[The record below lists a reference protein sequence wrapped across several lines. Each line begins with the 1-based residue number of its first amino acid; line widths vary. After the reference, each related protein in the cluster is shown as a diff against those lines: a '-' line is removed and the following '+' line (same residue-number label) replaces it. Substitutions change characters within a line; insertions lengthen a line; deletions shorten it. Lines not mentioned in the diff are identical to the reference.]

1 MSNHQTQ
8 IIMKRIEFIAP
19 VSALRGNLSGAQTLT
34 YPTKNNS
41 AWDAPSDK
49 KSFATNYKPRYVGAK
64 RSRDGFTFFAIKERS
79 AINQSEQMRK
89 IQALLGA
96 TTSLTASMLKYPNI
110 IQNVTVAW
118 QRAWELK
125 LTTLTLNR
133 WAQDIVRQS
142 LNDGIDFYFNLN
154 AGVFIVQNPFAENHA
169 QGSVPFTPNKEL
181 LAKFWLQLSNPSG
194 FYFYVN
200 GATGIAFQSQTFGD
214 IISNNRLNVLNLSID
229 PNPSPG
235 YGDVMQGAM
244 YVCDKND
251 DGTFAGV
258 SQGESVVIGRR
269 YILTP
274 DPHENGG

>member
-1 MSNHQTQ
+1 
-8 IIMKRIEFIAP
+8 MKRIEFIAP
-19 VSALRGNLSGAQTLT
+19 VAALRGNLSGSQTLT

-64 RSRDGFTFFAIKERS
+64 RSRDGFTFFATKERS

-96 TTSLTASMLKYPNI
+96 TTSLVASMLKYPNI
-110 IQNVTVAW
+110 IQNVTAAW

-133 WAQDIVRQS
+133 WTQDIVRQS

-154 AGVFIVQNPFAENHA
+154 AGVFIVQNPFAQNHA
-169 QGSVPFTPNKEL
+169 QDSVPFTPNKEL

-194 FYFYVN
+194 IYFYVN
-200 GATGIAFQSQTFGD
+200 GATGIAFPMQTFGN
-214 IISNNRLNVLNLSID
+214 IISNNRMNVLNLSLD
-229 PNPSPG
+229 PNPQSG
-235 YGDVMQGAM
+235 YGTVMQGSM
-244 YVCDKND
+244 YVCYMYE
-251 DGTFAGV
+251 DGTIEGQD
-258 SQGESVVIGRR
+258 SEQGINSGRR
-269 YILTP
+269 YILTAE
-274 DPHENGG
+274 PHEIGG